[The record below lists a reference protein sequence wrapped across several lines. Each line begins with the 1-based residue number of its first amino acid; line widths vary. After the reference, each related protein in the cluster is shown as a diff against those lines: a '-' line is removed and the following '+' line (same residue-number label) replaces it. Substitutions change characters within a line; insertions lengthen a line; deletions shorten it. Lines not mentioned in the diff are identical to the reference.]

1 MSEVRIKNF
10 KRVLVANR
18 GEIAIR
24 VFRALNELGITSVA
38 VYSKEDKY
46 AMFRTLAD
54 EAYPLNPEK
63 GPIDAYLDIPTILKI
78 AKDHN
83 VDAIHPGY
91 GFLAENP
98 VLVEECEKNGI
109 TFIGPTVDSM
119 NAMGDKISSKQIA
132 IASQVPIIPGVDH
145 AMKTVEEAMEVAK
158 KVGYPVMLKASNGG
172 GGRGMRIV
180 SREEDMPKE
189 FKEAIDE
196 SKKAFGDDQV
206 FIEKY
211 LKGPKHVEVQ
221 VLADNYGNVVHLFDR
236 DCSVQRRHQKVVEY
250 APAFSVPEASRQKI
264 FDSAIRLCKQVGY
277 RNAGTCEFLVDSDG
291 NPYFIEMNP
300 RIQVEH
306 TVTELVTDVDIV
318 RSQILIAEGYPLNSP
333 EINITSQKAIECH
346 GYAIQTRVTSED
358 PSNNF
363 MPDTGKV
370 SVYHSGSGNG
380 IRLDGGN
387 VYTGAEILPYY
398 DSLLVKV
405 CSFDRTFKGAAVKS
419 LRALREMRIQGIK
432 TNISF
437 LINVIN
443 NPTFQAGACYT
454 TFIEETPEL
463 FSLSQ
468 SPDRVSK
475 ILDFLGD
482 KIVNVSKGEKP
493 YFEDRVLPKYDE
505 TALVYGAKDEFK
517 KLGAKGFTQKILGEK
532 RLYVTDTSMRD
543 AQQSLIATRMRTKDI
558 VGAAKASNVIFQ
570 NSIRS

>member
-306 TVTELVTDVDIV
+306 TVTELV
-318 RSQILIAEGYPLNSP
+318 L
-333 EINITSQKAIECH
+333 
-346 GYAIQTRVTSED
+346 
-358 PSNNF
+358 
-363 MPDTGKV
+363 
-370 SVYHSGSGNG
+370 
-380 IRLDGGN
+380 
-387 VYTGAEILPYY
+387 
-398 DSLLVKV
+398 
-405 CSFDRTFKGAAVKS
+405 
-419 LRALREMRIQGIK
+419 
-432 TNISF
+432 
-437 LINVIN
+437 
-443 NPTFQAGACYT
+443 
-454 TFIEETPEL
+454 
-463 FSLSQ
+463 
-468 SPDRVSK
+468 
-475 ILDFLGD
+475 
-482 KIVNVSKGEKP
+482 
-493 YFEDRVLPKYDE
+493 
-505 TALVYGAKDEFK
+505 
-517 KLGAKGFTQKILGEK
+517 
-532 RLYVTDTSMRD
+532 
-543 AQQSLIATRMRTKDI
+543 SLIHI
-558 VGAAKASNVIFQ
+558 
-570 NSIRS
+570 

>member
-1 MSEVRIKNF
+1 M
-10 KRVLVANR
+10 
-18 GEIAIR
+18 
-24 VFRALNELGITSVA
+24 
-38 VYSKEDKY
+38 
-46 AMFRTLAD
+46 
-54 EAYPLNPEK
+54 
-63 GPIDAYLDIPTILKI
+63 
-78 AKDHN
+78 
-83 VDAIHPGY
+83 
-91 GFLAENP
+91 
-98 VLVEECEKNGI
+98 
-109 TFIGPTVDSM
+109 
-119 NAMGDKISSKQIA
+119 
-132 IASQVPIIPGVDH
+132 
-145 AMKTVEEAMEVAK
+145 
-158 KVGYPVMLKASNGG
+158 
-172 GGRGMRIV
+172 
-180 SREEDMPKE
+180 
-189 FKEAIDE
+189 
-196 SKKAFGDDQV
+196 
-206 FIEKY
+206 
-211 LKGPKHVEVQ
+211 
-221 VLADNYGNVVHLFDR
+221 VHLFDR

-543 AQQSLIATRMRTKDI
+543 AQPVPDRHPDADQGYCGRGKGLQRDFPERFLRGSLGRRHLRHRLSFPEGVSLEASGDPQRENAQHSDPD
-558 VGAAKASNVIFQ
+558 AAAGLQRRGIQQLSRQLGEGIHSDLRHQ
-570 NSIRS
+570 GRGCLPCL